1 MAEEFTTFSFF
12 KCFSELEDPR
22 IDRKKLYP
30 LEEILFTTL
39 CSVICG
45 AESWYDIE
53 DFGEA
58 RISFLKS
65 YFPYKNGIPSHDT
78 FGRFF
83 SLLNPQQFNECFI
96 NWMQTLQEN
105 IPEIISIDGK
115 TVRRSFDITNNK
127 SPIHMIS
134 AFASN
139 SRLVLGQSK
148 VDHKSNEIIAIP
160 KLLDILLIKGAI
172 ITIDAMGCQKKIA
185 KKIIEQ
191 EGHYILGLKENQE
204 NILKKVIKHFENI
217 KNAFDYFEE
226 VDKGHGRIEIRKCW
240 ASSNILLMEEK
251 NQWANLQSIV
261 KIESTRIIGEKET
274 KESRYFITD
283 LEPKAKNLLLAIRS
297 HWSIENSLHWTLDMT
312 FREDESRI
320 RKKNAPE
327 NMAIIRRL
335 VLNLLR
341 VADEKISIRRR
352 KKKAGWSDEYLAN
365 VLRKKF

>member
-1 MAEEFTTFSFF
+1 MTEEFTTFSFF
-12 KCFSELEDPR
+12 RCFSELEDPR

-45 AESWYDIE
+45 SESWYDIE

-65 YFPYKNGIPSHDT
+65 YFPYENGIPSHDT
-78 FGRFF
+78 IGRFF
-83 SLLNPQQFNECFI
+83 SLLNPHQFNDCFI
-96 NWMQTLQEN
+96 KWMQSLQEN
-105 IPEIISIDGK
+105 LPTLISIDGK
-115 TVRRSFDITNNK
+115 TVRRSFDKTNNK
-127 SPIHMIS
+127 FPIHMIS

-139 SRLVLGQSK
+139 SRLVLGQCK
-148 VDHKSNEIIAIP
+148 VDDKSNEIVAIP
-160 KLLDILLIKGAI
+160 QLLDMLLIKGAI

-185 KKIIEQ
+185 EKIVNQ
-191 EGHYILGLKENQE
+191 KAHYVLGLKENQE
-204 NILKKVIKHFENI
+204 NLLKKVIKHFEDI

-240 ASSNILLMEEK
+240 ASSDILGIDEK
-251 NQWANLQSIV
+251 KLWPNLQSII
-261 KIESTRIIGEKET
+261 KIESKRIIGEKES
-274 KESRYFITD
+274 KEIRYYITD

-327 NMAIIRRL
+327 NMAIIRRA

-341 VADEKISIRRR
+341 LADEKISIRRR
-352 KKKAGWSDEYLAN
+352 KKKAGWSNEYLEN
-365 VLRKKF
+365 VLKKKF